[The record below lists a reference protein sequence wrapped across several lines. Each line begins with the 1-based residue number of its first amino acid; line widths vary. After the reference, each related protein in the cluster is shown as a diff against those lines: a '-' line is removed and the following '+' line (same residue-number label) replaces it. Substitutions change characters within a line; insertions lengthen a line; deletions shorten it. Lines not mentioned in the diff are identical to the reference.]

1 MESSESFQKVP
12 DQYKNNPDNNP
23 DTLENQLKLLK
34 STGFK
39 NVDCYYKY
47 GIFSV
52 YGGQK

>member
-1 MESSESFQKVP
+1 MESSESFQHIP

-23 DTLENQLKLLK
+23 DTLENQLKSLK
-34 STGFK
+34 SAGFN